1 MHRSVVVTSV
11 AGDEQR
17 LLEGEGLEMEG
28 KASGCCSQVP
38 GGARNGPGPGI
49 PPEAADWE
57 GPLAWEGLEG

>member
-28 KASGCCSQVP
+28 KASVCCSQVP
-38 GGARNGPGPGI
+38 GAPGTDPAQESHQRLQTGRDPWPGR
-49 PPEAADWE
+49 
-57 GPLAWEGLEG
+57 G